1 MVSGTKSG
9 EPLAVRWEPVAV
21 LLEKPRALAASAVLL
36 VDASIVDHIAT
47 IARLPHHLVIV
58 AMDEAS
64 EKRLGRRLD
73 ISLAGLREMAAKNH
87 LLGTAARIASLRHR
101 AIRQRRHLHQSNR
114 ELRALNAT
122 SIALMAEH
130 DRSALLKKILVEG
143 KRLTSSDGGG
153 LLLAETDDRNVTRLR
168 LELYDFDTLPN
179 LSDLATA
186 RLPVDNA
193 SIIGHA
199 ALTREPLIIPD
210 VYDLPP
216 DAGFELNADFDK
228 RYGYWRRSMLVVPM
242 LDHRDHLVGVLVFVN
257 RKTKAHARIT
267 CAEDADRYVI
277 PYSHH
282 EVAIARALAS
292 QAAVSI
298 ENAELYARIERIL
311 EGFVKAAV
319 TAIDQR
325 DPSTAGHS
333 LRVASLAT
341 GLAAALERANS
352 GRYRGTSFTR
362 PQMRELRFAALL
374 HDFGKVTVQED
385 VLMKAK
391 KLPPVLWE
399 RVTGRLDLIAKTIEA
414 DHYKYR
420 ATSDVDFK
428 TARPSIARLN
438 AALDEDLRE
447 LTRVRAVIRGA
458 NEPTILAG
466 NVSEELDEIA
476 RRTFDGPDGRVTP
489 YLAPEELCFL
499 KLPMGTL
506 DEHERREVE
515 SHVQETYTFLN
526 TIPWTDDLSNMVTY
540 AYGHHEKLDGTG
552 YPRRLAADAIPVQT
566 RMITIADIFDALTEA
581 DRPYK
586 PAVSTEKALDIL
598 QSEAKAGR
606 LDSDLVR
613 ILIESGAYRT
623 IVERDWRTLLQS

>member
-1 MVSGTKSG
+1 M
-9 EPLAVRWEPVAV
+9 
-21 LLEKPRALAASAVLL
+21 
-36 VDASIVDHIAT
+36 
-47 IARLPHHLVIV
+47 
-58 AMDEAS
+58 
-64 EKRLGRRLD
+64 
-73 ISLAGLREMAAKNH
+73 
-87 LLGTAARIASLRHR
+87 
-101 AIRQRRHLHQSNR
+101 
-114 ELRALNAT
+114 
-122 SIALMAEH
+122 
-130 DRSALLKKILVEG
+130 
-143 KRLTSSDGGG
+143 TSSDGGG
-153 LLLAETDDRNVTRLR
+153 LLLAETDAENVTRLR
-168 LELYDFDTLPN
+168 VELYEFDTLPD
-179 LSDLATA
+179 LSDVATA
-186 RLPVDNA
+186 RLSVDKR
-193 SIIGHA
+193 SVIGHA
-199 ALTREPLIIPD
+199 ALTKEPLVVPD

-216 DAGFELNADFDK
+216 DAGFAPDADFDK

-242 LDHRDHLVGVLVFVN
+242 VDHRDRLVGVLVFIN
-257 RKTKAHARIT
+257 RKTNAHARIT

-298 ENAELYARIERIL
+298 ENAELYGQIERIL

-333 LRVASLAT
+333 LRVASLTT
-341 GLAAALERANS
+341 GLAVALERADS
-352 GRYRGTSFTR
+352 GRYRGTTFTR

-374 HDFGKVTVQED
+374 HDFGKVTVHED

-399 RVTGRLDLIAKTIEA
+399 RVTSRLDLIAKTMEA

-420 ATSDVDFK
+420 ATSDVDVK
-428 TARPSIARLN
+428 TARPSIARLD

-447 LTRVRAVIRGA
+447 LTRVRAVIGNA
-458 NEPTILAG
+458 NEPTILAEH
-466 NVSEELDEIA
+466 VTEELDDIA
-476 RRTFDGPDGRVTP
+476 RRTFEGPDGRVTP

-506 DEHERREVE
+506 DEHERREIE

-526 TIPWTDDLSNMVTY
+526 NIPWTDDLSNMVTY
-540 AYGHHEKLDGTG
+540 AYGHHEKLNGTG
-552 YPRRLAADAIPVQT
+552 YPRRLAGDAIPLQT
-566 RMITIADIFDALTEA
+566 RMITISDIFDALTEA

-598 QSEAKAGR
+598 QSEAKAGL
-606 LDSDLVR
+606 LDADLVR
-613 ILIESGAYRT
+613 ILIESEAYRA
-623 IVERDWRTLLQS
+623 IVEHDWRMLVQS